1 MAVKSMLEKVAGPA
15 QRRFLA
21 FFSSNIMQKTGQLFL
36 LIGVTILGG
45 ADDVY
50 RFGLFISL
58 FALLIP
64 LMSLNA
70 HLSPSRLINDTGLTT
85 SPTSASA
92 NDTRWLASLPVR
104 PVW

>member
-70 HLSPSRLINDTGLTT
+70 HLSAGYRST